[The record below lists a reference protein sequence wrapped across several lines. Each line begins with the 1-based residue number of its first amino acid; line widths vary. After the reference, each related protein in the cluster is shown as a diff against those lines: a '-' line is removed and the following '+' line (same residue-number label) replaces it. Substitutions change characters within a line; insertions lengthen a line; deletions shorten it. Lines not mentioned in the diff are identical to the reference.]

1 MKKIKKEQLRIDA
14 ARTLRCD
21 EASKSILLE
30 QLGQIEANLE
40 GTKLGENIECLHA
53 LRVAVRRSRSLL
65 NRLKGVF
72 PPTIETR
79 FSEELA
85 WVGSITTP
93 VRDLDVYMIDY
104 PQYRDSL
111 GKHLRDDLA
120 PLYDFLVANHNRV
133 RNQLLIDLESQRFKG
148 FLVKWRNY
156 LERPVPQRPTA
167 PVALFPIGEQAD
179 LRIWKTYSKVMNE
192 GGVIKAKTPAE
203 ALHDLRKTCKKL
215 RYLLEFFTPLYPAK
229 DVVGLI
235 KALKGLQEN
244 LGDFQ
249 DLDVQ
254 AETILRYSQ
263 EMMQAGEKRPEVFMA
278 MGVLSE
284 SFKTRN
290 IKVRKEFASRFKAF
304 ASTDIEQVFRKLT
317 GQKKVKVQ
325 KSKVSRKMII
335 LR

>member
-179 LRIWKTYSKVMNE
+179 LRIWKTY
-192 GGVIKAKTPAE
+192 
-203 ALHDLRKTCKKL
+203 
-215 RYLLEFFTPLYPAK
+215 
-229 DVVGLI
+229 
-235 KALKGLQEN
+235 
-244 LGDFQ
+244 
-249 DLDVQ
+249 
-254 AETILRYSQ
+254 
-263 EMMQAGEKRPEVFMA
+263 
-278 MGVLSE
+278 
-284 SFKTRN
+284 
-290 IKVRKEFASRFKAF
+290 
-304 ASTDIEQVFRKLT
+304 
-317 GQKKVKVQ
+317 
-325 KSKVSRKMII
+325 
-335 LR
+335 